1 LICKNCELNKEQYSL
16 VLKIEAGIKRLE
28 LAENELNTKREI
40 LGTIENSEV
49 YKKFK
54 NKIEQYLNDFLHQK
68 NGFFKMTAMTVLN
81 IIKEDP
87 ENDILINNLLN
98 TSKNANSSFYLI
110 SYEDKITQ
118 IAANNLHDIVEA
130 NTKNILNL

>member
-1 LICKNCELNKEQYSL
+1 
-16 VLKIEAGIKRLE
+16 
-28 LAENELNTKREI
+28 
-40 LGTIENSEV
+40 
-49 YKKFK
+49 
-54 NKIEQYLNDFLHQK
+54 
-68 NGFFKMTAMTVLN
+68 MTVLN
-81 IIKEDP
+81 IIREDP

-118 IAANNLHDIVEA
+118 IAANTLHDIVEA